1 MIIPSL
7 ICHQLEFKL
16 SLVVSAG
23 GIQIIIHDSPGE
35 QEVKVLPVLNMIRI
49 WVHALSLRGATT
61 IIS

>member
-35 QEVKVLPVLNMIRI
+35 QEVKVLPVLNQTGCVCTHIN
-49 WVHALSLRGATT
+49 LRAEP
-61 IIS
+61 